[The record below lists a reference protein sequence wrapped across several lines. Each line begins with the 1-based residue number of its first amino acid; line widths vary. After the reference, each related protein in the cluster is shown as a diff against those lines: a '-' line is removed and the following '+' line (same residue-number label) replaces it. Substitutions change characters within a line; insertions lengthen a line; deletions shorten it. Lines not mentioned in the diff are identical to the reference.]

1 MLIKTKAPR
10 CREACQTNW
19 RDRNFRMSLL
29 CHDFSPLA
37 IVVIF
42 GYNYKRRRCLMA
54 QTATA
59 TRFKHGSE
67 SFPILFEDGRVRVYK
82 NPTNEIFVED
92 IMSGVTMRIN
102 YSHDGGLQFTAD
114 GRVEPIHIN
123 GMIGWR
129 VSPR

>member
-1 MLIKTKAPR
+1 
-10 CREACQTNW
+10 
-19 RDRNFRMSLL
+19 
-29 CHDFSPLA
+29 
-37 IVVIF
+37 
-42 GYNYKRRRCLMA
+42 MA

-82 NPTNEIFVED
+82 NPTNEIFVEN
-92 IMSGVTMRIN
+92 IRSGVTMRIDSSL
-102 YSHDGGLQFTAD
+102 YDDGIRFTAD
-114 GRVEPIHIN
+114 GRVEPIQIN